1 MALRKRSQGRTGQ
14 RGRGRLVFTAP
25 NGGPLRNSTWHSR
38 FWTPAVWAAGLPGRL
53 RIHDL
58 RHTCAALLI
67 SRGAHVK
74 AVQHHLGHSSATVT
88 LNTYSHLFHDAM
100 ERVVDGLDETYRE
113 AETACR
119 RPELDAR
126 VLDLRVPGRLMCSE
140 LHFRLAEGE
149 GLEPTSPFGQRFSR
163 PSACQLA

>member
-1 MALRKRSQGRTGQ
+1 MTKSVRLTQVRTC
-14 RGRGRLVFTAP
+14 L
-25 NGGPLRNSTWHSR
+25 
-38 FWTPAVWAAGLPGRL
+38 PAVWAAGPPGRL

-88 LNTYSHLFHDAM
+88 LNTYSHLFPDAM
-100 ERVVDGLDETYRE
+100 ERVVDGLEETYRE

-126 VLDLRVPGRLMCSE
+126 VLDQRSPGATHTPLTCTFAWRRARDSNPQVLSDNG
-140 LHFRLAEGE
+140 FQDRPLAN
-149 GLEPTSPFGQRFSR
+149 
-163 PSACQLA
+163 